1 MLPLTGLRPD
11 EICGSS
17 THHSRVSPHASF
29 KLRLSIRP
37 STLALL
43 TASAFVFIGLY
54 VAERSLSHSERANI
68 QADAQESAEV
78 VSSYLSVREEG
89 LQALHAFYIDESLP
103 PDSVHFARLMDALYG
118 VGQEL
123 RSIWLTDSAGV
134 VVRQH
139 YYGEANTDFIIGLD
153 VDTVSYLSIGVAA
166 ATARESRQPSISMS
180 GELFGGDSGA
190 IIFDPLVVDG
200 VFRGHAGGIVT
211 TAQLRELFS
220 GRSVPPRRL
229 SLAIVADSLNKDT
242 IVTISATGVDVAA
255 TRVAMAP
262 IELPGGE
269 RWWIAHRYVARS
281 PVRVQLWAVALAAL
295 GALALGAWHERR
307 QTRRIADRS
316 RELELLSQELLRS
329 NRAKSEFLAN
339 VSHELRTPLNAV
351 VGFTELLRDGVYGEL
366 TPRQS
371 GPVGRIEAS
380 ASHLRELVD
389 QVLDLAKIA
398 AGRLEVNAEMVEL
411 RQFVLDVAS
420 EIEPLLTEKSL
431 GFSLDMGAGTPRLA
445 TDPSSLRQILLN
457 LLANAANF
465 TEHGSVT
472 VRTRV
477 IDSPGPGVAAGLM
490 VAAGA
495 LGAISAKT
503 TLTSAMGPSRNRT
516 SEPGI
521 SWVTIQVC
529 DTGPGIAHRD
539 QERIFDE
546 FEQVNAGSRG
556 GAERRGTGLG
566 LSISR
571 RLAQLLGGDLTVESE
586 LGRGSTF
593 TVWLP
598 IR

>member
-1 MLPLTGLRPD
+1 M
-11 EICGSS
+11 
-17 THHSRVSPHASF
+17 
-29 KLRLSIRP
+29 RLSLRP

-54 VAERSLSHSERANI
+54 VAERSLSRSERANI

-78 VSSYLSVREEG
+78 VSTYLSVRTEG

-118 VGQEL
+118 IGQEL

-139 YYGEANTDFIIGLD
+139 YYGETNTDFIIGVD
-153 VDTVSYLSIGVAA
+153 VDTVSYLSIGAA
-166 ATARESRQPSISMS
+166 AARARETRRPTMS
-180 GELFGGDSGA
+180 TSGQLFGRDTGA

-200 VFRGHAGGIVT
+200 VFRGQAGGIVT
-211 TAQLRELFS
+211 TAQLRDLFS
-220 GRSVPPRRL
+220 SRFVPPRRL
-229 SLAIVADSLNKDT
+229 GLAIVADSLGTDT
-242 IVTISATGVDVAA
+242 VVTIAPLGVDVGA
-255 TRVAMAP
+255 TSVAMAP
-262 IELPGGE
+262 VQLPGGE
-269 RWWIAHRYVARS
+269 RWWVAHSYVARS
-281 PVRVQLWAVALAAL
+281 AVRLQLWAVALAAL

-420 EIEPLLTEKSL
+420 EVEPLLTEKSL
-431 GFSLDMGAGTPRLA
+431 GFSLDMGAGTPRLR
-445 TDPSSLRQILLN
+445 TDPSYLRQILLN

-465 TEHGSVT
+465 TEQGSVT

-477 IDSPGPGVAAGLM
+477 IDSPGSGVAAGLV
-490 VAAGA
+490 VATGA
-495 LGAISAKT
+495 LGAIGTTT
-503 TLTSAMGPSRNRT
+503 TLTAAVGPPQSRNRDP
-516 SEPGI
+516 SL

-529 DTGPGIAHRD
+529 DTGPGIAPRD

-586 LGRGSTF
+586 LGRGSIF

-598 IR
+598 MR